1 MKNVYEN
8 SFVHG
13 RELTKKLVILTCVT
27 CAMSVLFIVMG
38 NQPLQIAFM
47 AVSFVAL
54 ISTIYTMAKYCV
66 CPHCGKH
73 ITMGLLAIENCPR
86 CRRNLVTGKKGK
98 KNKR

>member
-13 RELTKKLVILTCVT
+13 RDLTKKLVIVTCVS
-27 CAMSVLFIVMG
+27 CAVSILFMTMG
-38 NQPLQIAFM
+38 DITLQIVCM
-47 AVSFVAL
+47 AVSLVGL
-54 ISTIYTMAKYCV
+54 ISTIYVMAKYCV

-86 CRRNLVTGKKGK
+86 CKRNLITGKKGK

>member
-8 SFVHG
+8 GFVHG
-13 RELTKKLVILTCVT
+13 RELTKKLTIGTCST
-27 CAMSVLFIVMG
+27 CALSVLFLVMG
-38 NQPLQIAFM
+38 NQSLQIALM
-47 AVSFVAL
+47 AMSLVGL
-54 ISTIYTMAKYCV
+54 ICTIYVMAKYCV